1 MTGKP
6 KTVRSFLQDQ
16 LSQHILG
23 HFIPCEMPLCQKI
36 YGLEILGGQMNLPVR
51 SELQDIGQCST

>member
-1 MTGKP
+1 MTGTP
-6 KTVRSFLQDQ
+6 KTLLSFLQDQ

-23 HFIPCEMPLCQKI
+23 HFIQCEMPLYQKI
-36 YGLEILGGQMNLPVR
+36 YGLEILSGQMNLPVR